1 MSAPSPHVASAEV
14 RKAQLERI
22 EAVARLAGGL
32 AHELNNLLAVM
43 LGHAGH
49 VLQELGPG
57 HAEASRLAKVIWAGR
72 RAGELTTQML
82 AFSRRQVLAPR
93 VIRLDRLVSSERA
106 SLERLLGDAV
116 ELTVVPPRSLG
127 SVRADPGQIVAAVCQ
142 LASNARDA
150 MPKGGRLVIEF
161 ADATLDARYA
171 AGHPPLVP
179 GEYVMMAVT
188 DTGHGMDGETLARAF
203 EPFYTTKPIGV
214 GTGLGLSTVYGI
226 VKQSDGFVWIYSEP
240 GHGTTFKVY
249 LPRLAGDRGDET
261 RSAARPVRARHG
273 RILLVEDDDSVREV
287 ISDVLSGQGYSVE
300 AASGADQALELQ
312 SRSAPFDLLVTDL
325 VMPGIG
331 GRELASRL
339 GERQPGLRVL
349 FVSGYGGEALALT
362 GVIEPHEAFLQK
374 PFSERSLLEAVA
386 SGLA

>member
-1 MSAPSPHVASAEV
+1 
-14 RKAQLERI
+14 
-22 EAVARLAGGL
+22 
-32 AHELNNLLAVM
+32 
-43 LGHAGH
+43 
-49 VLQELGPG
+49 
-57 HAEASRLAKVIWAGR
+57 
-72 RAGELTTQML
+72 
-82 AFSRRQVLAPR
+82 
-93 VIRLDRLVSSERA
+93 
-106 SLERLLGDAV
+106 
-116 ELTVVPPRSLG
+116 
-127 SVRADPGQIVAAVCQ
+127 
-142 LASNARDA
+142 
-150 MPKGGRLVIEF
+150 VIEF

>member
-1 MSAPSPHVASAEV
+1 
-14 RKAQLERI
+14 
-22 EAVARLAGGL
+22 
-32 AHELNNLLAVM
+32 
-43 LGHAGH
+43 
-49 VLQELGPG
+49 
-57 HAEASRLAKVIWAGR
+57 
-72 RAGELTTQML
+72 
-82 AFSRRQVLAPR
+82 
-93 VIRLDRLVSSERA
+93 
-106 SLERLLGDAV
+106 
-116 ELTVVPPRSLG
+116 VPPRSLG

-161 ADATLDARYA
+161 ADTTLDARYA

>member
-1 MSAPSPHVASAEV
+1 MRAPSPQSAPAEA
-14 RKAQLERI
+14 RKAQIEKI

-32 AHELNNLLAVM
+32 AHELNNLLIVM

-57 HAEASRLAKVIWAGR
+57 HAEAARLAKVIWAGR
-72 RAGELTTQML
+72 RAGELTNQML

-93 VIRLDRLVSSERA
+93 VIRLDRVVSAARA
-106 SLERLLGDAV
+106 SLERLLGEAV
-116 ELTVVPPRSLG
+116 ELNIVQPRSLG
-127 SVRADPGQIVAAVCQ
+127 SVRADPGQIVAAVCE

-150 MPKGGRLVIEF
+150 MPGGGRLVIEF

-179 GEYVMMAVT
+179 GNYVMMAVT

-214 GTGLGLSTVYGI
+214 GPGLGLSTVYGI
-226 VKQSDGFVWIYSEP
+226 VKQSDGFVWVYSEP
-240 GHGTTFKVY
+240 DQGTTLKVY
-249 LPRLAGDRGDET
+249 LPRTAGDRSEEPQ
-261 RSAARPVRARHG
+261 SAARLVRARRG
-273 RILLVEDDDSVREV
+273 RILLVEDDDGVREL
-287 ISDVLSGQGYSVE
+287 ISETLSGQGYSIE
-300 AASGADQALELQ
+300 SASRADQALELQ
-312 SRSAPFDLLVTDL
+312 SRSEPFDLLVTDL
-325 VMPGIG
+325 IMPGIG
-331 GRELASRL
+331 GRELARSL
-339 GERQPGLRVL
+339 TERQPGLRVL

-362 GVIEPHEAFLQK
+362 GGIEPHEAFLQK

-386 SGLA
+386 AGLA